1 MAKIP
6 SRNTVTADGLLNN
19 IQHTASS
26 IKGSLSN
33 MAAFMTANS
42 VSATQ
47 FGKITGDLAVLRK
60 ALAEAAR
67 NPDIDKQATAR
78 FGYGVTETIA
88 EILPKLDAAI
98 AALHALV
105 PTTNDGFLKIVK
117 WDTDGTFAW
126 RSLAPAQLAPVALM
140 LSDIADSID

>member
-1 MAKIP
+1 MPKIP

-26 IKGSLSN
+26 IKGSLNNIVS
-33 MAAFMTANS
+33 FISANS
-42 VSATQ
+42 ISATQ

-60 ALAEAAR
+60 ALSEAAA
-67 NPDIDKQATAR
+67 NTDIDKQAVAR
-78 FGYGVTETIA
+78 FGHAITDVIT

-98 AALHALV
+98 AALHDLV
-105 PTTNDGFLKIVK
+105 PVTNDGYLKIVK

-126 RSLAPAQLAPVALM
+126 RSLAPAQMASVALM
-140 LSDIADSID
+140 LSEIADSID